1 MVKLRELLEG
11 LGPLPVSGNPDTDIT
26 GIAYDS
32 RKVRPGDLFI
42 ALSGTRTDG
51 QRYLEE
57 AVGRGAAGL
66 IVRDLADAKAR
77 GLNSSVALAETAD
90 TRRALA
96 RLADAF
102 YGHPSG
108 DLRVIGITGTNGKT
122 TWTYLMESIFRAAGV
137 RTGVIG
143 TIAYRWDRGP
153 DGGAEIELEAGQTTP
168 EAPDLQGILRKMA
181 DAEVEYCLLEVS
193 SHGLSL
199 DRVAGTDF
207 EAAVFSNLTQDHLDH
222 HETLDAYFEAKRSLF
237 TRHPVR
243 RAVVNLDDPY
253 GKRIWADVEATPAGE
268 AGLTYGLS
276 APASVTA
283 RDVEIDGSGLRF
295 RLAGPAGET
304 PVRLRL
310 AGSYNLYNALAA
322 AAAGLSL
329 GLPLEVVAEGLHRL
343 KNAPGRFERIDR
355 GQPFAVIVD
364 YAHTEDALRRVLAAA
379 RELIGGRL
387 IAVMGC
393 GGDRDRS
400 KRPRMGAAAAE
411 VADHVVVT
419 SDNPRTEDPEA
430 ILAEIEPGILGLGTG
445 RASHEMCVDRRA
457 AIGRA
462 LARAAPGDAVV
473 IAGKGHEDYQ
483 IVGEEVLH
491 FDDREEACKALRD
504 LGYGGR
510 APDEM

>member
-11 LGPLPVSGNPDTDIT
+11 LGPLPISGNPDTDIT

-32 RKVRPGDLFI
+32 RKVQPGDLFI

-143 TIAYRWDRGP
+143 TISYRW
-153 DGGAEIELEAGQTTP
+153 DGGAETELEASQTTP

-199 DRVAGTDF
+199 DRVAGTAF

-237 TRHPVR
+237 LHHPVR

-253 GKRIWADVEATPAGE
+253 GKRIWADVKDTPAGE

-276 APASVTA
+276 ASASVTA
-283 RDVEIDGSGLRF
+283 RDVEIAGSGLRF
-295 RLAGPAGET
+295 RLAGPGGET

-329 GLPLEVVAEGLHRL
+329 GLPPEVVADGLHRL

-364 YAHTEDALRRVLAAA
+364 YAHTEDALRRVLTAT
-379 RELIGGRL
+379 RELIGGQL

-400 KRPRMGAAAAE
+400 KRPLMGAAAAE

-430 ILAEIEPGILGLGTG
+430 ILAEIEPGILGLGAG

-462 LARAAPGDAVV
+462 LARATPGDGVV
-473 IAGKGHEDYQ
+473 IAGKGHEGYQ
-483 IVGEEVLH
+483 IVGEKILH
-491 FDDREEACKALRD
+491 FDDREEARKALRT

-510 APDEM
+510 EPDGM